1 MFLKD
6 LFSFSKK
13 EVNIEIV
20 DFNNIIENKILMSNL
35 RKLTLCPG
43 SGMNFELDH
52 LTKIAKLRKV
62 NARVITAYRDGNMVG
77 WALLSRERSEFQ
89 FSQTYDKFI
98 PEKHGVLFEVFVD
111 PKARRTGVASALL
124 KKARKHAGPHT
135 LCVAPWDN
143 GSFKFYEKFNKYKQ
157 IKL

>member
-1 MFLKD
+1 MFLSN
-6 LFSFSKK
+6 LFSSKK
-13 EVNIEIV
+13 SINVEIL
-20 DFNNIIENKILMSNL
+20 DFNNIVGNKSLMSSL
-35 RKLTLCPG
+35 RGLTLCPG

-52 LTKIAKLRKV
+52 LTRNSKIRKV
-62 NARVITAYRDGNMVG
+62 NARVITAYRDGKIVG
-77 WALLSRERSEFQ
+77 WALLSKEKSDFHFCE
-89 FSQTYDKFI
+89 TYSKFD

-143 GSFKFYEKFNKYKQ
+143 VSFKFYEKFNKYKQ

>member
-1 MFLKD
+1 MFLSN
-6 LFSFSKK
+6 LFSFGKK
-13 EVNIEIV
+13 EVNVEIL
-20 DFNNIIENKILMSNL
+20 DFNNVVNNKILMSSL
-35 RKLTLCPG
+35 RDLTLCPG

-52 LTKIAKLRKV
+52 LTKASKIRKV
-62 NARVITAYRDGNMVG
+62 NARVITAYRNGKIVG
-77 WALLSRERSEFQ
+77 WALLSREKSEFQ
-89 FSQTYDKFI
+89 FCQTYDKFD

-124 KKARKHAGPHT
+124 KKARKHAGPNT

-143 GSFKFYEKFNKYKQ
+143 GSFKFYEKFKKYKQ